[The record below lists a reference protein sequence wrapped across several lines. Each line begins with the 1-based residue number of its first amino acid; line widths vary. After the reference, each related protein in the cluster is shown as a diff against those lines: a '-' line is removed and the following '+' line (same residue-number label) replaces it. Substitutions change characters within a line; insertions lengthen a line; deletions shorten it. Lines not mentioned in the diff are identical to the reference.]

1 MALLDVRVSVSQ
13 FGADSFVVAV
23 AGELDMYTATPLR
36 EKLEEV
42 LAEGGQNVLVD
53 LTGVSF
59 LESTTLGVLLDTA
72 RTLRSSSGQLVLVAD
87 DPRLTRVFRIAGLER
102 VLRVESSLPEGVQEL
117 VDGRTN
123 GTNGYHR

>member
-1 MALLDVRVSVSQ
+1 MTLLDVRLSVSR

-42 LAEGGQNVLVD
+42 LDEGGQNVLVD

-59 LESTTLGVLLDTA
+59 LESTTLGVLLDA
-72 RTLRSSSGQLVLVAD
+72 AKRLRSTSGQLVLVAD
-87 DPRLTRVFRIAGLER
+87 DARLTRVFRIAGLER

-123 GTNGYHR
+123 GHQR